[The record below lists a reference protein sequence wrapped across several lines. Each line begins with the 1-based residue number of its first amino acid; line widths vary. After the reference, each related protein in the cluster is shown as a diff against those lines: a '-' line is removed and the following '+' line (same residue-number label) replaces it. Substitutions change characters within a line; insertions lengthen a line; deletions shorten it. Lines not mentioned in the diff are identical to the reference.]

1 LHAPSSAAYKVID
14 VAEDAMSN
22 EDTLDPEA
30 LQRIPVFPLPGL
42 VLLPGGLLPL
52 HFFEPRYRDLA
63 RDCLATNARCMVI
76 ANIARDADQAG
87 VPELMPRACVG
98 RAIEH
103 RQNGDGTYD
112 VLLQGLLRVS
122 IEDIDSPHA
131 YRLVRAVPL
140 RDRVPE
146 HGLPANDCET
156 ARSLVRDIASMA
168 ARRRAGLQVI
178 AQDSD
183 PPGLWVDRLAYQF
196 VSDRTALQDL
206 LETLDACARLD
217 AVVHHLIDVRS
228 KLQAALGSKRD
239 LD

>member
-1 LHAPSSAAYKVID
+1 MRAS
-14 VAEDAMSN
+14 VAEEAMSN
-22 EDTLDPEA
+22 EVPIDLES

-52 HFFEPRYRDLA
+52 HFFEPRYRELA
-63 RDCLATNARCMVI
+63 RDCLATHVRCMVI
-76 ANIARDADQAG
+76 ANIALDAG
-87 VPELMPRACVG
+87 EVRVPELMPRACVG
-98 RAIEH
+98 RVIEH
-103 RQNGDGTYD
+103 HQNGDGTYD
-112 VLLQGLLRVS
+112 VLLEGVMRVS
-122 IEDIDSPHA
+122 IEDVDSPHA

-146 HGLPANDCET
+146 QGLPANDCET

-168 ARRRAGLQVI
+168 ARRSTGFQVI

-196 VSDRTALQDL
+196 VADRAALQEL
-206 LETLDACARLD
+206 LETLDAGARLD
-217 AVVHHLIDVRS
+217 ALVHHLLDVRS
-228 KLQAALGSKRD
+228 RLQAASGAKRD

>member
-1 LHAPSSAAYKVID
+1 
-14 VAEDAMSN
+14 MSN
-22 EDTLDPEA
+22 EDALDLES

-63 RDCLATNARCMVI
+63 RDCLATNARWMVI
-76 ANIARDADQAG
+76 ANFARDAGQAA

-98 RAIEH
+98 RVIEH
-103 RQNGDGTYD
+103 HKNGDGTYD
-112 VLLQGLLRVS
+112 VLLEGLMRVS

-131 YRLVRAVPL
+131 YRLVRAVPM

-146 HGLPANDCET
+146 RGLPANDCET

-168 ARRRAGLQVI
+168 ARRQTGFQVI

-196 VSDRTALQDL
+196 VSDRAALQEL
-206 LETLDACARLD
+206 LETLDAGARLD
-217 AVVHHLIDVRS
+217 AVVHHLVAVRS
-228 KLQAALGSKRD
+228 KLQAASGTKRD

>member
-1 LHAPSSAAYKVID
+1 
-14 VAEDAMSN
+14 MSN
-22 EDTLDPEA
+22 EDAIDLEL
-30 LQRIPVFPLPGL
+30 LQRLPVFPLPGL
-42 VLLPGGLLPL
+42 VLLPGGILPL

-63 RDCLATNARCMVI
+63 RDCLATHARCMVI
-76 ANIARDADQAG
+76 ANVARDAQRSG
-87 VPELMPRACVG
+87 PPELMPRACVG
-98 RAIEH
+98 RVIEH

-112 VLLQGLLRVS
+112 VLLEGVLRVS

-146 HGLPANDCET
+146 QGLPPDDCET
-156 ARSLVRDIASMA
+156 ARSLVRDIARMA
-168 ARRRAGLQVI
+168 ARQEAGFQVI

-196 VSDRTALQDL
+196 VTDRAALQDL
-206 LETLDACARLD
+206 LETLDAGARLD
-217 AVVHHLIDVRS
+217 AVVHHLVEIRA
-228 KLQAALGSKRD
+228 KLQTVLGAKRE

>member
-1 LHAPSSAAYKVID
+1 M
-14 VAEDAMSN
+14 EAMSN
-22 EDTLDPEA
+22 EDAIDLEA

-76 ANIARDADQAG
+76 ANIARGAGQAK

-98 RAIEH
+98 RVIEH
-103 RQNGDGTYD
+103 HKNGDGTYD
-112 VLLQGLLRVS
+112 VLLEGLLRVS

-146 HGLPANDCET
+146 QGLPPNDCET

-168 ARRRAGLQVI
+168 ARRQSGFQVI

-196 VSDRTALQDL
+196 VGDRAALQEL
-206 LETLDACARLD
+206 LETLDAGARLD
-217 AVVHHLIDVRS
+217 AVVHHLVEVRA
-228 KLQAALGSKRD
+228 KLQAASGTKRE

>member
-1 LHAPSSAAYKVID
+1 
-14 VAEDAMSN
+14 MSN
-22 EDTLDPEA
+22 EDTLDLES

-63 RDCLATNARCMVI
+63 CDCLATRARWMVI
-76 ANIARDADQAG
+76 ANIARDQDQVP
-87 VPELMPRACVG
+87 VPELTPRACVG
-98 RAIEH
+98 RVIEH

-112 VLLQGLLRVS
+112 VLLEGLVRVS

-140 RDRVPE
+140 RDRVSE
-146 HGLPANDCET
+146 QGLPANDCET

-168 ARRRAGLQVI
+168 ARQKVGFQVI

-196 VSDRTALQDL
+196 VGDRAALQDL

-217 AVVHHLIDVRS
+217 AVLHHLIDVRA
-228 KLQAALGSKRD
+228 KLQAASGSKRD
-239 LD
+239 FD

>member
-1 LHAPSSAAYKVID
+1 MSH
-14 VAEDAMSN
+14 EDA
-22 EDTLDPEA
+22 LDLEM

-52 HFFEPRYRDLA
+52 HFFEPRYRELA
-63 RDCLATNARCMVI
+63 RDCLATSARCMVI
-76 ANIARDADQAG
+76 ANIARDAGPVA

-98 RAIEH
+98 RVIEH

-112 VLLQGLLRVS
+112 VLLEGLMRVS

-146 HGLPANDCET
+146 QGLPANDCET
-156 ARSLVRDIASMA
+156 ARSLVRDIARMV
-168 ARRRAGLQVI
+168 ARRETGFEVI

-196 VSDRTALQDL
+196 VADRGALQEM
-206 LETLDACARLD
+206 LETLDAGARLD
-217 AVVHHLIDVRS
+217 ALVHQLVDVRA
-228 KLQAALGSKRD
+228 KLQAASGSKRD

>member
-1 LHAPSSAAYKVID
+1 MTVIQCYEIVD

-22 EDTLDPEA
+22 EHVLDLEL

-42 VLLPGGLLPL
+42 VLLPGGILPL

-63 RDCLATNARCMVI
+63 RDCLASGARCMVI
-76 ANIARDADQAG
+76 ANIARDAG
-87 VPELMPRACVG
+87 PVPVPSLMPRACVG
-98 RAIEH
+98 RVIEH
-103 RQNGDGTYD
+103 RKNGDGTYD
-112 VLLQGLLRVS
+112 MLLEGLMRVS
-122 IEDIDSPHA
+122 IEDDDSPHA

-146 HGLPANDCET
+146 QGLPANDCET

-168 ARRRAGLQVI
+168 ARRQAGFQVI
-178 AQDSD
+178 ARESD

-196 VSDRTALQDL
+196 VADRAALQGL
-206 LETLDACARLD
+206 LETLDARVRLD
-217 AVVHHLIDVRS
+217 AVIHHLVDVRS
-228 KLQAALGSKRD
+228 KLQAASGVKRE

>member
-1 LHAPSSAAYKVID
+1 
-14 VAEDAMSN
+14 MSN
-22 EDTLDPEA
+22 EGALDLEL

-63 RDCLATNARCMVI
+63 RDCLASRARCMVI
-76 ANIARDADQAG
+76 ANIARDAGQVA
-87 VPELMPRACVG
+87 VPELLPRACVG
-98 RAIEH
+98 RVIEH
-103 RQNGDGTYD
+103 HQNGDGTYD
-112 VLLQGLLRVS
+112 VLLEGVARVS
-122 IEDIDSPHA
+122 IEDVDSPHA

-146 HGLPANDCET
+146 QGLPASDRET

-168 ARRRAGLQVI
+168 VRREASFQVI

-196 VSDRTALQDL
+196 VTDRAALQEL
-206 LETLDACARLD
+206 LETLDAGARLD
-217 AVVHHLIDVRS
+217 TVVHHLIEVRS
-228 KLQAALGSKRD
+228 KLQAASGGKRE

>member
-1 LHAPSSAAYKVID
+1 
-14 VAEDAMSN
+14 MSN
-22 EDTLDPEA
+22 EDGLDLES
-30 LQRIPVFPLPGL
+30 LQCIPVFPLPGL

-63 RDCLATNARCMVI
+63 RDCLATRARCIVI
-76 ANIARDADQAG
+76 ANIAGDAGQVR

-112 VLLQGLLRVS
+112 VLLEGLLRVS
-122 IEDIDSPHA
+122 IEDLDSPHA

-146 HGLPANDCET
+146 QGLPASDCET
-156 ARSLVRDIASMA
+156 ARTLVRDIASMA
-168 ARRRAGLQVI
+168 ARRKAGFQVI

-196 VSDRTALQDL
+196 VTDRAALQDL
-206 LETLDACARLD
+206 LETLDARARLD
-217 AVVHHLIDVRS
+217 AVIHHLVDIRS
-228 KLQAALGSKRD
+228 GLQAALGSKRD

>member
-1 LHAPSSAAYKVID
+1 
-14 VAEDAMSN
+14 MSN
-22 EDTLDPEA
+22 EDVFDLES
-30 LQRIPVFPLPGL
+30 LQHIPVFPLPGL

-63 RDCLATNARCMVI
+63 RDCLATRARWMVI
-76 ANIARDADQAG
+76 ANIAHDAGQVP
-87 VPELMPRACVG
+87 VPELVPRACVG

-103 RQNGDGTYD
+103 RPNGDGTYD
-112 VLLQGLLRVS
+112 VLLEGLLRVS
-122 IEDIDSPHA
+122 IEDIESPHT

-146 HGLPANDCET
+146 QGLPANDCEA

-168 ARRRAGLQVI
+168 ARREAGFQVI

-196 VSDRTALQDL
+196 ITDRAALQDL
-206 LETLDACARLD
+206 LETLDARARLD
-217 AVVHHLIDVRS
+217 AVVHHLVDVRS
-228 KLQAALGSKRD
+228 RLQAALGSKRE

>member
-1 LHAPSSAAYKVID
+1 MSDEHAID
-14 VAEDAMSN
+14 LE
-22 EDTLDPEA
+22 L

-52 HFFEPRYRDLA
+52 HLFEPRYRELA

-76 ANIARDADQAG
+76 ANIAVTAG
-87 VPELMPRACVG
+87 PVDVPELMPRACVG
-98 RAIEH
+98 RVIEH

-112 VLLQGLLRVS
+112 VLLEGLARVS
-122 IEDIDSPHA
+122 IEDLDSPHA

-140 RDRVPE
+140 RDRVPAE
-146 HGLPANDCET
+146 GLPPNDCET

-168 ARRRAGLQVI
+168 ARRQPGFQVI

-196 VSDRTALQDL
+196 VADRAALQEL
-206 LETLDACARLD
+206 LETLDAGARLD
-217 AVVHHLIDVRS
+217 AVLHHLIDVRA
-228 KLQAALGSKRD
+228 KLQASLGAKRD

>member
-1 LHAPSSAAYKVID
+1 
-14 VAEDAMSN
+14 MSN
-22 EDTLDPEA
+22 EDALDLEL

-42 VLLPGGLLPL
+42 VLLPGGILPL

-63 RDCLATNARCMVI
+63 RDCLATHTRCMVI
-76 ANIARDADQAG
+76 ANIARDAGQVA
-87 VPELMPRACVG
+87 VPELMPRACVA
-98 RAIEH
+98 RVIEH

-112 VLLQGLLRVS
+112 VLLEGMSRVS

-146 HGLPANDCET
+146 QGLPPNDCET
-156 ARSLVRDIASMA
+156 ARTLVRDIASMA
-168 ARRRAGLQVI
+168 ARQQAGFQVI

-196 VSDRTALQDL
+196 VTDRVALQDL
-206 LETLDACARLD
+206 LETLDARARLD
-217 AVVHHLIDVRS
+217 AVVHHLVDVRS
-228 KLQAALGSKRD
+228 RLQTTSGSKRA

>member
-1 LHAPSSAAYKVID
+1 MPPAI
-14 VAEDAMSN
+14 EDS
-22 EDTLDPEA
+22 LDLES
-30 LQRIPVFPLPGL
+30 LQRMPVFPLPGL

-76 ANIARDADQAG
+76 ANIARDAGQAP

-98 RAIEH
+98 RVIEH
-103 RQNGDGTYD
+103 HQNGDGTYD
-112 VLLQGLLRVS
+112 VLLEGVLRVS

-146 HGLPANDCET
+146 QGLPGNDCET

-168 ARRRAGLQVI
+168 ARRQVGFQVI
-178 AQDSD
+178 AQDTD

-196 VSDRTALQDL
+196 VSDRAALQEL
-206 LETLDACARLD
+206 LETLDARARLD
-217 AVVHHLIDVRS
+217 TVLHHLLDVRA
-228 KLQAALGSKRD
+228 KLQAASGTKRE

>member
-1 LHAPSSAAYKVID
+1 MSH
-14 VAEDAMSN
+14 EDA
-22 EDTLDPEA
+22 LDREL

-63 RDCLATNARCMVI
+63 HDCLATHARCLVI
-76 ANIARDADQAG
+76 ANIARDAAPVA
-87 VPELMPRACVG
+87 VPELMPRACVA

-112 VLLQGLLRVS
+112 VLLEGLMRVS

-140 RDRVPE
+140 PERVPE
-146 HGLPANDCET
+146 QGLPANDCET
-156 ARSLVRDIASMA
+156 ARTLVRDIASMA
-168 ARRRAGLQVI
+168 ARQKAGFHVA

-196 VSDRTALQDL
+196 VTDRGALQDL
-206 LETLDACARLD
+206 LETLDARARLD
-217 AVVHHLIDVRS
+217 AVVHHLVEVRS
-228 KLQAALGSKRD
+228 RLQAALGEKRE

>member
-1 LHAPSSAAYKVID
+1 
-14 VAEDAMSN
+14 MSN
-22 EDTLDPEA
+22 EDALDLEL

-63 RDCLATNARCMVI
+63 RDCLATRARCMVV
-76 ANIARDADQAG
+76 ANIARDAGQVP
-87 VPELMPRACVG
+87 VPELMPRACVA

-103 RQNGDGTYD
+103 RQNSDGTYD
-112 VLLQGLLRVS
+112 VLLEGLMRVS

-146 HGLPANDCET
+146 QGLPANDCET
-156 ARSLVRDIASMA
+156 ARTLVRDIASMA
-168 ARRRAGLQVI
+168 ARQQAGFQVI
-178 AQDSD
+178 AEDSD

-196 VSDRTALQDL
+196 VTDRAALQDL
-206 LETLDACARLD
+206 LETLDARARLD
-217 AVVHHLIDVRS
+217 AVVHHLVEVRS
-228 KLQAALGSKRD
+228 RLQAALGGKRE